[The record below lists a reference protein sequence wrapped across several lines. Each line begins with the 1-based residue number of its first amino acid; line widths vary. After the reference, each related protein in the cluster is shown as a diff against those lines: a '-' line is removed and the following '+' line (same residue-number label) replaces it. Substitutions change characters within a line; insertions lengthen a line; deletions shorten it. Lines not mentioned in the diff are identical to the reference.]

1 MVLVRDPNRLLQ
13 SYSEEQKAELNQ
25 KISEKVVESGY
36 AGVFTTELNGKK
48 VLRMC
53 TLHPEVT
60 KDEVLNTVYLMEQY
74 YREIKDVI

>member
-36 AGVFTTELNGKK
+36 VGVFTTELNGKK

-60 KDEVLNTVYLMEQY
+60 KDEVLNTVHLMEKY
-74 YREIKDVI
+74 YREIKDMI